1 MRANNEA
8 SPVPKKNNEA
18 SPNNINAATAI
29 WLNWHAIVVDTL
41 QTLHVKS
48 IISSYLDLQQTHR

>member
-29 WLNWHAIVVDTL
+29 WLNWHAICCGYLTNFACEVD
-41 QTLHVKS
+41 H
-48 IISSYLDLQQTHR
+48 